1 MFINDETQ
9 KQVLPVIAKT
19 TVTFPTDVQQRA
31 SAMLQLNPGQQVK
44 AEIIAN
50 LPNSLYLARIAG
62 EMYKLEIPLNVQ
74 PGETLELTFVAA
86 EPRVTFQIVRPEGG
100 GESVKLS
107 SMGKWL
113 AGVVKD
119 AAPLP
124 VVQEPLLESPSRG
137 STLLAARLRSVLTQS
152 GLFYESHLAQWA
164 AGGVQLGEILKEPQG
179 KLSRAAFGD
188 DALSGY
194 REQADAGF
202 ADSRTL
208 PLIKEQLLLLNS
220 GVLSWKGEAW
230 PGQGMELAIKERGA
244 QEGEAGIEATLSL
257 ELAHL
262 GGVEAK
268 LHFGAQGLRV
278 DFVCGRPGSSA
289 VLRHGG
295 EGLRSALASC
305 GLHLNRMAAKD
316 EEAVE

>member
-9 KQVLPVIAKT
+9 KQVLPVIART
-19 TVTFPTDVQQRA
+19 TVTFSTDVQQRA
-31 SAMLQLNPGQQVK
+31 GAILQLNPGQQVK

-74 PGETLELTFVAA
+74 PGETMEMTFVSA
-86 EPRVTFQIVRPEGG
+86 EPRITFQIARPEAG

-119 AAPLP
+119 VPPLP
-124 VVQEPLLESPSRG
+124 LVQETLLESPAQG
-137 STLLAARLRSVLTQS
+137 TTLLAARLKSVLTQT

-164 AGGVQLGEILKEPQG
+164 AGGLQLGEILKEPQG
-179 KLSRAAFGD
+179 KLSRAALGHD
-188 DALSGY
+188 GADGTAD
-194 REQADAGF
+194 QAEAGF

-220 GVLSWKGEAW
+220 GLLSWKGEAW
-230 PGQGMELAIKERGA
+230 PGQGMELAITEREA
-244 QEGEAGIEATLSL
+244 EEGEAAIEATLSL
-257 ELAHL
+257 ELPHL
-262 GGVEAK
+262 GGVETR
-268 LHFGAQGLRV
+268 LRFTAQGLRV
-278 DFVCGRPGSSA
+278 DFVCERPGSSA
-289 VLRHGG
+289 VLKKGG
-295 EGLRSALASC
+295 EELRSALVSS
-305 GLHLNRMAAKD
+305 GLHLNKLAAKD
-316 EEAVE
+316 DEAVE